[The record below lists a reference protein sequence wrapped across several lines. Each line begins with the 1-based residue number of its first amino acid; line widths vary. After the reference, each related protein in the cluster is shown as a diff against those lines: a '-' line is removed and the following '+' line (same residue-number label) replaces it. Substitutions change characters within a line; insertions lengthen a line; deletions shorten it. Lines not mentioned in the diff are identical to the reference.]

1 MRLITG
7 MATPCQWQR
16 HASGN
21 AMPVAFYKATAGV
34 MPGTPAA
41 NAASCGKTAIDID
54 N

>member
-1 MRLITG
+1 LTRDAIDY
-7 MATPCQWQR
+7 W
-16 HASGN
+16 HGN